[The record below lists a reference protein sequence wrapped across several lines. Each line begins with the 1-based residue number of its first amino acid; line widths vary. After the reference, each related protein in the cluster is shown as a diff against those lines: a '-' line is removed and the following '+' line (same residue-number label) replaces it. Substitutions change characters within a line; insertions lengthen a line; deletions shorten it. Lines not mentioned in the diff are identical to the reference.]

1 MVVDSTGAP
10 HCYCNC
16 LPGYVGTSVVV
27 SSYTSAVS
35 PGCVRAQHAATH
47 KKLIPVDPEN
57 RFGNAPIHR
66 KLQYVTHDSPHFNPG
81 ALSIDK
87 NKKKKRGLKPVD
99 LNERIQ

>member
-1 MVVDSTGAP
+1 MVVDPTGAP

-16 LPGYVGTSVVV
+16 LPGYVGASVVV

-35 PGCVRAQHAATH
+35 PGCVRARRPVA
-47 KKLIPVDPEN
+47 KLIPVDPNN

-66 KLQYVTHDSPHFNPG
+66 ELQAVTHDSPHFNPG

-87 NKKKKRGLKPVD
+87 NKKKKRGLKPID
-99 LNERIQ
+99 MNERIQ